1 MLRTCKMPKPLL
13 LFTVA
18 DDQLM
23 KCILSV
29 TPDCYTLSQFLWK
42 QQVWPQSFTGL
53 HGKLLVLHMAVF
65 IILKIEAAQQ
75 EVSTVSSSQ
84 CSFHDICIFIF
95 SVLLLSTLLFKYAL
109 NPLRHGCQ
117 CCTFLERDSVIL
129 FQLFFLRLFCSAF
142 LFTCYYWIQVATH
155 LSKSSE
161 SLLIQSLNFGF
172 LSEDKA
178 QYSSPDRFLE
188 IRSHF
193 FRKHSG

>member
-1 MLRTCKMPKPLL
+1 MLRTCKMPKRLL

-53 HGKLLVLHMAVF
+53 HGKLFVLHMAVF

-95 SVLLLSTLLFKYAL
+95 TVRLLSTLLFKYAL
-109 NPLRHGCQ
+109 NPGMDASVAHL
-117 CCTFLERDSVIL
+117 LERDSVIL
-129 FQLFFLRLFCSAF
+129 FQLFFLRLFCSVF
-142 LFTCYYWIQVATH
+142 LFTCYYWIQVVTH
-155 LSKSSE
+155 LTKSSE

>member
-1 MLRTCKMPKPLL
+1 MLRTCKMPKRLL

-29 TPDCYTLSQFLWK
+29 TPECYTLSQFLWK

-53 HGKLLVLHMAVF
+53 HGKLFVLHMAVF

-95 SVLLLSTLLFKYAL
+95 TVCLLSTLLFKYAL
-109 NPLRHGCQ
+109 NPGMDASVAHFWREILSFFFSCSFLGC
-117 CCTFLERDSVIL
+117 FVLPFSSHVI
-129 FQLFFLRLFCSAF
+129 
-142 LFTCYYWIQVATH
+142 I
-155 LSKSSE
+155 
-161 SLLIQSLNFGF
+161 GF
-172 LSEDKA
+172 RW
-178 QYSSPDRFLE
+178 Q
-188 IRSHF
+188 HT
-193 FRKHSG
+193 